1 MLTFRRVTMLFFIT
15 LLSLNL
21 WNIFSGN
28 STINLFHAHALLF
41 YALLFILYFG
51 ISFVMAFLPCTNF
64 HHRVICH
71 GITDEKL
78 VAITF
83 DDVPNPE
90 KTPVV
95 LDILDMYH
103 VKATFFCIGKNI
115 ADHEQL
121 IKRMDEEG
129 HLIGNHSFS
138 HSKWFD
144 LFSSRMMQAEFL
156 KTDQL
161 INKITGKSPLFF
173 RPPFG
178 VVNPMVSNALK
189 NMHWQ
194 PVCWNIRSFDTLVND
209 PEKTMNRILKRLK
222 PGSVILLHD
231 FTPFAQKHL
240 GELIS
245 GIQDAGFRIV
255 PLDKMLNMPAY
266 A

>member
-1 MLTFRRVTMLFFIT
+1 MLTFRRLTLLFFIT

-21 WNIFSGN
+21 WNIFS
-28 STINLFHAHALLF
+28 SDFAVHLFHARAVLL
-41 YALLFILYFG
+41 YSLLFIFYFG
-51 ISFVMAFLPCTNF
+51 FSFMMAFLPCTNF
-64 HHRVICH
+64 HHRVIC
-71 GITDEKL
+71 GGQTDDNL

-83 DDVPNPE
+83 DDGPDPG
-90 KTPVV
+90 KTPII
-95 LDILDMYH
+95 LDILYIYH

-121 IKRMDEEG
+121 IKRMHEEG

-144 LFSSRMMQAEFL
+144 LFSSRVMQAEML

-161 INKITGKSPLFF
+161 IKKITGKSPLFF

-178 VVNPMVSNALK
+178 VVNPMVSKALK

-194 PVCWNIRSFDTLVND
+194 PVCWNIRSFDTLGND
-209 PEKTMNRILKRLK
+209 PKKIMNRILKQLK

-231 FTPFAQKHL
+231 FTPFTQLHL

>member
-21 WNIFSGN
+21 WNIFFGN
-28 STINLFHAHALLF
+28 STVNLFHAHALLF

-83 DDVPNPE
+83 DDGPDPE

-121 IKRMDEEG
+121 IKRMHEEG

-144 LFSSRMMQAEFL
+144 LFSSRVMQAELL
-156 KTDQL
+156 KTDKL
-161 INKITGKSPLFF
+161 IKKITGKSPLFF

-178 VVNPMVSNALK
+178 VVNPMVSKALK

-194 PVCWNIRSFDTLVND
+194 TVCWNIRSFDTLEND
-209 PEKTMNRILKRLK
+209 PIKIMNRILKKLK

-231 FTPFAQKHL
+231 FTLFTQHHL

-245 GIQDAGFRIV
+245 GIQDAGFKIV
-255 PLDKMLNMPAY
+255 PIDILLNIPAY